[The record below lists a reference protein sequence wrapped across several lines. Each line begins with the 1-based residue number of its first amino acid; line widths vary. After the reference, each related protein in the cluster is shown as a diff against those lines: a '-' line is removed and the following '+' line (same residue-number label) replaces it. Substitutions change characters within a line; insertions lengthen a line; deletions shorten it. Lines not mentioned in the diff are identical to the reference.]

1 MSRIKTHVKTG
12 DYVLVIAGNEKNGKG
27 KILQVIPDKQQV
39 IIEGV
44 RMIKK
49 HARKSQDR
57 PDGGIIELEGPIH
70 ISNVKKID
78 APKAKKTAK
87 KATKKAA
94 KKAAKPA
101 EEVVSEAE
109 EVVSET
115 EEVVSETETTEKS

>member
-1 MSRIKTHVKTG
+1 MSRIKTHVKIG
-12 DYVLVIAGNEKNGKG
+12 DHVQVIAGNEKTKKG
-27 KILQVIPDKQQV
+27 KVLQVLPKKQQV
-39 IIEGV
+39 IVEGL

-49 HARKSQDR
+49 HSRKSQDR

-78 APKAKKTAK
+78 APKAKKAAK

-101 EEVVSEAE
+101 EEVTSD
-109 EVVSET
+109 
-115 EEVVSETETTEKS
+115 TETKENS